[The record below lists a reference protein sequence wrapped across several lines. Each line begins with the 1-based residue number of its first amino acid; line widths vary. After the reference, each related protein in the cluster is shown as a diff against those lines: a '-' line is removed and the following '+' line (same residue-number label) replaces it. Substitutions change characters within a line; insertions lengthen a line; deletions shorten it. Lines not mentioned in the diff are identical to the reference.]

1 MRMPMRR
8 RTGLVMIAFALL
20 MHAASTLHAQAPPA
34 TDVPEQ
40 LLERYEVL
48 TLQQGIA
55 LVPRRTDTGIR
66 LIQVVNG
73 VIAVDGEPVSGGELR
88 NRIGADADL
97 VLQASYLDAAG
108 APPGGVAGV
117 SRTQIRSD
125 DLVSFSGDVTVGRD
139 ERVDGDV
146 VVIFGSADV
155 DGEVTGDLVVVMG
168 PLNLGPEAVVRG
180 DVSVVGGRLNRTLGA
195 QVLGDLNE
203 VGIGGRMG
211 NRDRRFIAAFGSLWS
226 GFGGLAATAARIILM
241 VLAAIVALAVA
252 RTTVERIG
260 ARTAAAPARAG
271 LAGVAAELLFVPL
284 LAVTVTVLAVSIVG
298 IPLIL
303 LVPFGV
309 VMIMCGAFIGY
320 TGLAYQV
327 GGVLLR
333 RLGWADRSAYA
344 TVAFGVVTLAGLTLF
359 AKLAGLLGGF
369 LLGGP
374 LVALGYLV
382 EYAAW
387 TIGFGAAI
395 LVGADWQRE
404 RRARVSPV
412 TAPPATPPEV

>member
-1 MRMPMRR
+1 MTKRMRR
-8 RTGLVMIAFALL
+8 QTGLLVITLALL
-20 MHAASTLHAQAPPA
+20 MHAPSTLYGQAPPA
-34 TDVPEQ
+34 ADVREQ
-40 LLERYEVL
+40 LQERYEVM

-55 LVPRRTDTGIR
+55 LVPRRTETGIR
-66 LIQVVNG
+66 LIQIVNG
-73 VIAVDGEPVSGGELR
+73 VITVDGAPVSGAELR

-97 VLQASYLDAAG
+97 VLQASYLGAADQPPAESP
-108 APPGGVAGV
+108 APAGVAGV
-117 SRTQIRSD
+117 ARIQVRSND
-125 DLVSFSGDVTVGRD
+125 IVRFNGDVTIGRD

-146 VVIFGSADV
+146 VVMFGSADV

-168 PLNLGPEAVVRG
+168 PLSLGPEAVVRG
-180 DVSVVGGRLNRTLGA
+180 DVVVVGGRLNRTAGA

-203 VGIGGRMG
+203 VGMGRGVG
-211 NRDRRFIAAFGSLWS
+211 NRDRRLGGAFGWLWS
-226 GFGGLAATAARIILM
+226 GVGGLAATVARIILM
-241 VLAAIVALAVA
+241 VLAALIVLAVA
-252 RTTVERIG
+252 R
-260 ARTAAAPARAG
+260 AG
-271 LAGVAAELLFVPL
+271 LTGLAAELLFVPL
-284 LAVTVTVLAVSIVG
+284 LAVTVVVLAVSIIG

-303 LVPFGV
+303 LVPFAV
-309 VMIMCGAFIGY
+309 VLVMCGAFIGY

-327 GGVLLR
+327 GCLMTR
-333 RLGWADRSAYA
+333 RFGWNDRGAYA
-344 TVAFGVVTLAGLTLF
+344 AVTFGIVALAGLTLF

-374 LVALGYLV
+374 LVALGYFV

-412 TAPPATPPEV
+412 TPPSAEAPPAEAFDAERHDM